1 MLQIKILINILLFY
15 KDFKEC
21 KFWQSGHEGKW
32 ISTPFYGGRSAVALL
47 LQLMVLLSGGSWDKF
62 AMGAKF
68 INLAVG
74 SARQFYRMQLQYRVC
89 KNNSKCSCMQFFYFA
104 PYKNYKILFQTKLGC
119 SGKGIYEA
127 HGVESLLVCLSLR
140 QTN

>member
-21 KFWQSGHEGKW
+21 KFWQWPWGKMDFYSILW
-32 ISTPFYGGRSAVALL
+32 KAECCSPLTAADGPFIWRILGQICNGGKVYKPSCRVSKTILQNATPVQSMFT
-47 LQLMVLLSGGSWDKF
+47 
-62 AMGAKF
+62 
-68 INLAVG
+68 
-74 SARQFYRMQLQYRVC
+74 

-127 HGVESLLVCLSLR
+127 HGGSGR
-140 QTN
+140 QTKRDST